1 MTTDE
6 RRGDDAPAASL
17 RPRSARPRNSRSRSM
32 HPDAPWVQRHPFLAA
47 GAYLAV
53 FVALIPL
60 GYLIIRTLEYP
71 AADLFEELL
80 TPRVGKLI
88 STSLLLT
95 TVVTIACLVLGVF
108 LAVLVMRTRV
118 WGRKALGVA
127 AALPLAIPSY
137 VAAFGWKSLTDLVTT
152 GQTFQGFWAAAL
164 VMTLVTYPYVYL
176 AVCSALRDIDPS
188 TEEAARSLGNSRWQ
202 AFRRVTLPQA
212 APAIASGGL
221 LAALYTLSDFGAVSI
236 LRVDTFT
243 RAIFTSFDVGFD
255 RLGAISLSTTLLLL
269 TALIFIV
276 EGRFRKTSTRYA
288 RLGPGA
294 RRAHGIMRLKGWT
307 PLFSFLGWI
316 IPIVA
321 VGGISIALIAWSFQG
336 VSRPGG
342 FEELGSAFLGS
353 AIAAGLAAV
362 ATTILAVPLGLYI
375 AGSRSKVARALERI
389 VYLAHSLPGVVI
401 GLSVVY
407 LGITVVT
414 GLYQTMWLLV
424 LAYAALFLP
433 LALGPIVSS
442 AGMISES
449 VVESAHS
456 LGSKPLDV
464 FRRVT
469 LPLALP
475 GIASGALT
483 VLLTAVKELPAT
495 LMLRPTGFETLATRL
510 WTHTGV
516 NAYAAA
522 APFAALLV
530 ILAIVPTW
538 LLVTRVLRDPG
549 SERRRRPQKIETE
562 PNEFPQAPNHH
573 QEGPA

>member
-1 MTTDE
+1 M
-6 RRGDDAPAASL
+6 R
-17 RPRSARPRNSRSRSM
+17 
-32 HPDAPWVQRHPFLAA
+32 RHPVLAI
-47 GAYLAV
+47 GAIVAV
-53 FVALIPL
+53 VVALIPL
-60 GYLIIRTLEYP
+60 GYLIVRTAEFP
-71 AADLFEELL
+71 AVDLFEELL
-80 TPRVGKLI
+80 TPRVGRLI

-95 TVVTIACLVLGVF
+95 ALVTTACLVLGVF
-108 LAVLVMRTRV
+108 LAVLVMRTKV

-137 VAAFGWKSLTDLVTT
+137 VAAFGWKSLTDLITT

-176 AVCSALRDIDPS
+176 PVCAALRDIDPS
-188 TEEAARSLGNSRWQ
+188 TEEAGGSLGDSRWRV
-202 AFRRVTLPQA
+202 FRRITLPQA

-243 RAIFTSFDVGFD
+243 RAIFTSFNVGFD

-269 TALIFIV
+269 TALIFLV

-288 RLGPGA
+288 RLGPGT
-294 RRAHGIMRLKGWT
+294 RRRHGILKLKAWT
-307 PLFSFLGWI
+307 PLFSLLGWS
-316 IPIVA
+316 IPAVA
-321 VGGISIALIAWSFQG
+321 VGGILIALIAWSVQG

-342 FEELGSAFLGS
+342 MEELGTAFLGS
-353 AIAAGLAAV
+353 ALAAGLAAV
-362 ATTILAVPLGLYI
+362 VTTALALPLGLYI
-375 AGSRSKVARALERI
+375 TGSRSKVARALERL

-433 LALGPIVSS
+433 LALGPIVGST
-442 AGMISES
+442 GMIPES
-449 VVESAHS
+449 VNESAHS
-456 LGSKPLDV
+456 LGSTPLQV

-530 ILAIVPTW
+530 ILAILPTW
-538 LLVTRVLRDPG
+538 LLVNRVLREDG
-549 SERRRRPQKIETE
+549 GERRRRTSRPIAE
-562 PNEFPQAPNHH
+562 PDDLATLGATPHDLAEPSTTAK
-573 QEGPA
+573 EGSA

>member
-1 MTTDE
+1 M
-6 RRGDDAPAASL
+6 R
-17 RPRSARPRNSRSRSM
+17 
-32 HPDAPWVQRHPFLAA
+32 RHPFLATL
-47 GAYLAV
+47 AYVAV
-53 FVALIPL
+53 IVALIPL
-60 GYLIIRTLEYP
+60 GYLLVRTAEYP
-71 AADLFEELL
+71 LADLFDELL

-88 STSLLLT
+88 STSLMLT
-95 TVVTIACLVLGVF
+95 GIVTVACLALGVF

-127 AALPLAIPSY
+127 AALPLAVPSY

-152 GQTFQGFWAAAL
+152 GQTFQGFWAAVL

-176 AVCSALRDIDPS
+176 PVCAALRDIDPS
-188 TEEAARSLGNSRWQ
+188 TEEAGRSLGDSRWRV
-202 AFRRVTLPQA
+202 FRRITLPQA

-243 RAIFTSFDVGFD
+243 RAIFTSFNVGFD

-294 RRAHGIMRLKGWT
+294 RRRHGIMRLKKWT
-307 PLFSFLGWI
+307 PFFSILGWL
-316 IPIVA
+316 IPLVA
-321 VGGISIALIAWSFQG
+321 VGGILIALAAWSLQG

-342 FEELGSAFLGS
+342 MEELGSAFLGS
-353 AIAAGLAAV
+353 ALAAV
-362 ATTILAVPLGLYI
+362 LASLATTVLAVPLGLYI
-375 AGSRSKVARALERI
+375 AGSRSKVARALERL

-407 LGITVVT
+407 LGITVIT

-449 VVESAHS
+449 VNESAHS
-456 LGSKPLDV
+456 LGSTPLQV

-538 LLVTRVLRDPG
+538 LLVTRVLREDG
-549 SERRRRPQKIETE
+549 GERRRRTEKIAAPDDSASLGLNPSDLTE
-562 PNEFPQAPNHH
+562 AKKQ
-573 QEGPA
+573 